1 MPEGAVSF
9 VAKPVFGAN
18 PPIGGVSRP
27 ADAPTH
33 RGGRISDGIARLPG
47 ERASNEDLLAFYHT
61 NSRVEV
67 LEEIL
72 RRNEGLLHHA
82 LKRFSH
88 SGEAYDDLFQ
98 VARMG
103 LIKAAQRYDPARAN
117 SFVTYAMA
125 IVDGE
130 VRHYLRDC
138 LLVRQPRWAR
148 ALYQRIQEVQTEFY
162 RTAKRS
168 PTLSEL
174 AKAVNLREE
183 GVLEV
188 IRVYGVLN
196 LHSLDEPFDEGSVEP
211 PDRTLMRSVRQET
224 FSLPIEDR
232 IILYDALGVLS
243 DLHKRIVY
251 LLFFRDLTQ
260 QEVAQET
267 GLTQRTVSRE
277 QSKALARLKA
287 VLGKKLF

>member
-1 MPEGAVSF
+1 MPEGAVNPA
-9 VAKPVFGAN
+9 VNPVFCANAPVRSLSSSPGALTRA
-18 PPIGGVSRP
+18 GSRTP
-27 ADAPTH
+27 DPVC
-33 RGGRISDGIARLPG
+33 LPG
-47 ERASNEDLLAFYHT
+47 EHVSNEDLVASYHEDG
-61 NSRVEV
+61 NVER

-82 LKRFSH
+82 LKRFSS
-88 SGEAYDDLFQ
+88 SGEAYEDLFQ
-98 VARMG
+98 VARLG
-103 LIKAAQRYDPARAN
+103 LIKAAQRYDSARG
-117 SFVTYAMA
+117 SPFVTYAMA

-138 LLVRQPRWAR
+138 LLIRQPRWAR
-148 ALYQRIQEVQTEFY
+148 TLYQRIQNAQTEFY
-162 RTAKRS
+162 RTAGRS

-174 AKAVNLREE
+174 AEAVNLRKE

-188 IRVYGVLN
+188 IRVYGALS
-196 LHSLDEPFDEGSVEP
+196 LHSLDEPFGEGNVDP
-211 PDRTLMRSVRQET
+211 PDRSLMRSVRKET

-232 IILYDALGVLS
+232 ILLYDALGALS

-260 QEVAQET
+260 EEVARET